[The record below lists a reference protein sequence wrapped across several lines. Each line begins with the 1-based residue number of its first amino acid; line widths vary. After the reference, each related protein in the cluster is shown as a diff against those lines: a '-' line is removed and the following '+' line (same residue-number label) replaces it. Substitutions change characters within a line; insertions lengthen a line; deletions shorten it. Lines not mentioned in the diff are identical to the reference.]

1 MAKWTK
7 DTDEFKMF
15 GTFYELTNKWYDGV
29 SSLEEYNM
37 AVNDINAFNKNYSKS
52 DCRYLAK
59 ELSVALNNYID
70 KKYYRDKPLKA
81 K

>member
-7 DTDEFKMF
+7 ESEEFKMF
-15 GTFYELTNKWYDGV
+15 GTFYELTKKWYDGV

-37 AVNDINAFNKNYSKS
+37 AVNDINAFNKNYAKS

-70 KKYYRDKPLKA
+70 KKYYRDKPLKT